1 MHENYMRKALRRAD
15 WIILTAVVL
24 LGGVIRLQYL
34 DELSATPDFSVPSVD
49 ARFNDYLARGMALDD
64 WSLRGDETGYRFL
77 PDFRSTAYLRPPGYP
92 CFLALLYRLTGGD
105 AWSTRLIQMALGL
118 VNIVLAFFLGRRI
131 FGRPT
136 AWLFALFMAVYWV
149 FVYFEGQLQEP
160 VLLVFLVLC
169 LGHILARLSSR
180 VSVFPAFLA
189 GLLVGLFAVARPN
202 ILLFIPALIGWLWL
216 RSGSLSAGQRL
227 RTAVLSVC
235 LGAGLAVMPSAI
247 RNAVAARDTVL
258 ISSNAGINL
267 YLGNNEASTGF
278 FVSDAPL
285 VRSFESCF
293 DYPRIVSELE
303 SRLGRPMAY
312 SEVSA
317 WYARQAL
324 RYIASNP
331 IEFVGL
337 TFKRFILFWSP
348 EEIGHNREIQCDR
361 LHSGVLRNLP
371 GDFAS
376 VLALALVG
384 LALIAVDSRRRK
396 SDIASRLQAY
406 RQSGFAAITACLAL
420 TYALSFSVFFV
431 VGMFRVPVIVILL
444 LFSAHAVVRLV
455 RLFVERRFRRAIAW
469 SATLLMVGALTRIP
483 WIQYDLDWTKWR
495 YDRGLG
501 AQLTGQ
507 TDLAIQEYR
516 KALSLRPDHEG
527 AHTNLGLMLAERED
541 FKVASA
547 HFRTALE
554 AKPYDLLSLKGLG
567 YCLLQTG
574 QDEEAE
580 KMLRRAEA
588 LYPMDSYV
596 LELLGICKARGNQFE
611 EALGLLR
618 RARDISPQA
627 ASIRHNIDVA
637 LSLAGLEQSVTDAAS
652 FAVEKQFQI
661 DSVR

>member
-1 MHENYMRKALRRAD
+1 MHENHMRNALRRAD

-24 LGGVIRLQYL
+24 LGGVIRVQYL

-77 PDFRSTAYLRPPGYP
+77 SDFRSKAYLRPPGYP
-92 CFLALLYRLTGGD
+92 CFLALLYRITGGD
-105 AWSTRLIQMALGL
+105 AWWTRFLQMTMGL

-136 AWLFALFMAVYWV
+136 AWLFALFMAVYWA

-160 VLLVFLVLC
+160 ALLVFLLLC
-169 LGHILARLSSR
+169 LGHVFARLSSC
-180 VSVFPAFLA
+180 VSAFPAFLA
-189 GLLVGLFAVARPN
+189 GVLVGLFALVRPN
-202 ILLFIPALIGWLWL
+202 MLLFLPALIGWLWL
-216 RSGSLSAGQRL
+216 RTGYLPAGRRL
-227 RTAVLSVC
+227 RAAVLSVC

-247 RNAVAARDTVL
+247 RNAVLARDAVL

-293 DYPRIVSELE
+293 DYPRIVRELE
-303 SRLGRPMAY
+303 GRLGRTMAH

-324 RYIASNP
+324 RYIGSNP
-331 IEFVGL
+331 IEFAGL
-337 TFKRFILFWSP
+337 TLKRFILFWSP
-348 EEIGHNREIQCDR
+348 QEIGHNREIHCDR

-376 VLALALVG
+376 VLALAIVG
-384 LALIAVDSRRRK
+384 FAAIAADSRRRK
-396 SDIASRLQAY
+396 EDIASRLQAH
-406 RQSGFAAITACLAL
+406 RQAGFAAITACLAL

-431 VGMFRVPVIVILL
+431 VGMFRVPVVVILL
-444 LFSAHAVVRLV
+444 LFAAHAVVRLV
-455 RLFVERRFRRAIAW
+455 RLFAERRFRCAVVL
-469 SATLLMVGALTRIP
+469 SAMLLIVGGLTRIP
-483 WIQYDLDWTKWR
+483 WIRCDPDWTKWR

-501 AQLTGQ
+501 AHLTGQ
-507 TDLAIQEYR
+507 TDRAIQEYR
-516 KALSLRPDHEG
+516 KTLLLCPDHED

-541 FKVASA
+541 FKAAAA
-547 HFRTALE
+547 HFLTALK
-554 AKPYDLLSLKGLG
+554 AKPYDLLSLKGMG

-574 QDEEAE
+574 RDEEAE
-580 KMLRRAEA
+580 KVLR
-588 LYPMDSYV
+588 
-596 LELLGICKARGNQFE
+596 
-611 EALGLLR
+611 
-618 RARDISPQA
+618 
-627 ASIRHNIDVA
+627 
-637 LSLAGLEQSVTDAAS
+637 
-652 FAVEKQFQI
+652 
-661 DSVR
+661 